1 VPDAAVSPVLPAASS
16 VIWSEKTLERWL
28 ADPEKAVPGQK
39 MGFSVSEPADRA
51 DIIEYLRAAK

>member
-1 VPDAAVSPVLPAASS
+1 MGRKNLD
-16 VIWSEKTLERWL
+16 RWL
-28 ADPEKAVPGQK
+28 ANPEELIPGQK